1 MLAAVVAFTLG
12 QTSSVPRADDPQE
25 KHLRNLR
32 QLTFSGQ
39 NAEAYWSADGR
50 YISYQASTPD
60 KKYPDEQIFVMKADG
75 SRKQLVSTGKGR
87 CTCAYV
93 SPDNRWIYFSST
105 HATQPEGQP
114 PVDMS
119 KGYVWAINPNYVMY
133 KRRLIADKYTMRGAE
148 DDKVLFTANLFQ
160 LQGPTLSVVRKPG
173 SYVAETTIAPNGK
186 YMVWTSDVSGDL
198 EIYRSDLNGKN
209 QQRLTDKVGYD
220 GGPFISWDSKK
231 IVYRRDSFAD
241 AAAEKDYVDLLKE
254 HMIRPSKLEIWVMDA
269 DGRNKRQVTRLGC
282 ASFAPFMH
290 PDGKRIIF
298 SSNYGDPKKR
308 EFDIFMINV
317 DGTHLERI
325 TRTKEFDGFPM
336 FTRDGKRLV
345 FASNRYGA
353 QPHDTNIFV
362 ADWRN

>member
-1 MLAAVVAFTLG
+1 MLAAIVALTLA
-12 QTSSVPRADDPQE
+12 QTSSVSRLADPQE

-50 YISYQASTPD
+50 HISYQASTPD
-60 KKYPDEQIFVMKADG
+60 KKYPDEQIFLMDADG
-75 SRKQLVSTGKGR
+75 SNKQLVSTGKGR
-87 CTCAYV
+87 CTCAYI
-93 SPDNRWIYFSST
+93 SPDGESIYFSST
-105 HATQPEGQP
+105 HATQPGGQP

-119 KGYVWAINPNYVMY
+119 KGYVWAINPHYVMY
-133 KRRLIADKYTMRGAE
+133 KRTIADYRFKAITASGRHIPTRFGYFP
-148 DDKVLFTANLFQ
+148 DDIR
-160 LQGPTLSVVRKPG
+160 PVVKKPG
-173 SYVAETTIAPNGK
+173 HYVAETTIAPNGK
-186 YMVWTSDVSGDL
+186 YMVWTSDASGDL

-209 QQRLTDKVGYD
+209 QKRLTDKVGYD

-336 FTRDGKRLV
+336 FTRDGKKLV

-362 ADWRN
+362 AEWKN